1 MRHTVTVNRLPD
13 DIQQVLV
20 AEGLGEKL
28 HCPHDDN
35 RLGLHHEA
43 PASPVGRASGA
54 HGTRATMQKTRR
66 RFIVLDMAGDF
77 FQRGLRSRGQA
88 LQALQALTRVSGLM
102 PGHNRH
108 GRPERNSCRRHM
120 IEGGYSGVAF
130 PIDFLQKSGEDAK
143 SRSQEGIP

>member
-1 MRHTVTVNRLPD
+1 MRHTVNRLPD
-13 DIQQVLV
+13 DIPQVLV

-28 HCPHDDN
+28 HCPHEDTG
-35 RLGLHHEA
+35 LGLHHEA
-43 PASPVGRASGA
+43 PAAPVGLEPCA
-54 HGTRATMQKTRR
+54 HVARATMQITRR

-77 FQRGLRSRGQA
+77 FQPDLRSRG
-88 LQALQALTRVSGLM
+88 QALQALTRVSGLI
-102 PGHNRH
+102 PGRNRH

-120 IEGGYSGVAF
+120 IEGGYSGVAS